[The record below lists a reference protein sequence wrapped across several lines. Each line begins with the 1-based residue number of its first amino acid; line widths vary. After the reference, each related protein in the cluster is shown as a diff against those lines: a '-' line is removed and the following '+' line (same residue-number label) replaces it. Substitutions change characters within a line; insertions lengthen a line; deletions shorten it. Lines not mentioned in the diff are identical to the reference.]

1 MPPKKNIKK
10 VKVTTLKPKAKPKA
24 KAKAKAKAKTIQPTQ
39 IDNRKITDK
48 RQTQSVNVNVSVGK
62 ETERSSKVRDDSK
75 SQSRGTKIPTRMTAP
90 TIIPQYI
97 QGNPPPMPPTPPPIM
112 MTQQIPPITI
122 PKVKPT
128 PPIMTSLGSL
138 DDIPETISLRSYRSY
153 DVSEPVSSTF
163 TKSGAKSNLDD
174 FSELTSESYKY
185 SVSDTPSGINLES
198 VKSTSPMSAID
209 LLRDLKKKV
218 LEPREPFR
226 EIIQGDGSIK
236 LISEEKPSTLDM
248 SMIDQP
254 ADEKQY
260 EQMSI
265 SERIQEEEN
274 KKKRGR
280 KAGGK
285 NRPKEEIQAEKQE
298 KIQKGWIKTQKGWER
313 EQIMQGN
320 RDWTANQLD
329 RILGEPNR
337 QLRLRSPMSETNRFD
352 ELNRML
358 DERDISKLKEI

>member
-62 ETERSSKVRDDSK
+62 ETERSSKVRDESK
-75 SQSRGTKIPTRMTAP
+75 SQTQTRGTKIPTRTTAP

-97 QGNPPPMPPTPPPIM
+97 QGNPPPMPPTPQPPIM

-138 DDIPETISLRSYRSY
+138 DDVPETISLRSYRSY
-153 DVSEPVSSTF
+153 DVSEPVS
-163 TKSGAKSNLDD
+163 
-174 FSELTSESYKY
+174 ELTSESYKY
-185 SVSDTPSGINLES
+185 SVSDIPSGINLES

-280 KAGGK
+280 KPGSK
-285 NRPKEEIQAEKQE
+285 NRPKEELEAEREADKKKKEE
-298 KIQKGWIKTQKGWER
+298 KVQKREEKVQKEVKERWIKTQKGWEK

-337 QLRLRSPMSETNRFD
+337 FD

>member
-10 VKVTTLKPKAKPKA
+10 VKVTTLKPKAKP

-62 ETERSSKVRDDSK
+62 ESERSAKVRDESK
-75 SQSRGTKIPTRMTAP
+75 SQSQSRGTKIPTRMTAP

-112 MTQQIPPITI
+112 MTQQTPPITI

-153 DVSEPVSSTF
+153 DVSEP
-163 TKSGAKSNLDD
+163 L
-174 FSELTSESYKY
+174 SELTSESYKY
-185 SVSDTPSGINLES
+185 SVSDVPSGINMES

-209 LLRDLKKKV
+209 LLRSLKEKV

-226 EIIQGDGSIK
+226 EIIQSDGSIK

-280 KAGGK
+280 KAGGR
-285 NRPKEEIQAEKQE
+285 NRPKEELEAEKEAAIKKGQ
-298 KIQKGWIKTQKGWER
+298 QKGWIWSYER
-313 EQIMQGN
+313 
-320 RDWTANQLD
+320 
-329 RILGEPNR
+329 
-337 QLRLRSPMSETNRFD
+337 
-352 ELNRML
+352 
-358 DERDISKLKEI
+358 KEWIKPRYDVVEKMK

>member
-10 VKVTTLKPKAKPKA
+10 VKVTTLKPKAKP

-62 ETERSSKVRDDSK
+62 ESERSAKVRDESK
-75 SQSRGTKIPTRMTAP
+75 SQTQTRGTKIPTRTTAP

-97 QGNPPPMPPTPPPIM
+97 QGNPPPMPPTPQPPIM
-112 MTQQIPPITI
+112 ITQQIPPITI

-153 DVSEPVSSTF
+153 DVSEP
-163 TKSGAKSNLDD
+163 L
-174 FSELTSESYKY
+174 SELTSESYKY
-185 SVSDTPSGINLES
+185 SVSDVPSGINMES
-198 VKSTSPMSAID
+198 VKSTSPPSAID
-209 LLRDLKKKV
+209 LLRSLKEKV

-226 EIIQGDGSIK
+226 EIIQSDGSIK

-254 ADEKQY
+254 TDEQY
-260 EQMSI
+260 QQMSI

-280 KAGGK
+280 KAGGR
-285 NRPKEEIQAEKQE
+285 NRPKEELEAEKE
-298 KIQKGWIKTQKGWER
+298 AAIKKGEQKGWVWSYERKEWIKPQ
-313 EQIMQGN
+313 
-320 RDWTANQLD
+320 RDVV
-329 RILGEPNR
+329 EK
-337 QLRLRSPMSETNRFD
+337 M
-352 ELNRML
+352 
-358 DERDISKLKEI
+358 K

>member
-10 VKVTTLKPKAKPKA
+10 VKIATSKPKPKPKP
-24 KAKAKAKAKTIQPTQ
+24 KAKAKAKTIQPTT

-75 SQSRGTKIPTRMTAP
+75 SQSQMKGAKIPTRITAP

-138 DDIPETISLRSYRSY
+138 DDLPETISLRSYRSY
-153 DVSEPVSSTF
+153 DVSEPVS
-163 TKSGAKSNLDD
+163 
-174 FSELTSESYKY
+174 ELTSESYKY
-185 SVSDTPSGINLES
+185 SVSDIPSGINLES
-198 VKSTSPMSAID
+198 VKSTSPPSAID
-209 LLRDLKKKV
+209 FLRDLKKKV

-254 ADEKQY
+254 ADDKQY

-280 KAGGK
+280 KSGGK
-285 NRPKEEIQAEKQE
+285 NRPKEELLAEREADKQKKKE
-298 KIQKGWIKTQKGWER
+298 KVQKKEEKVQKEVKERWIKTQQGWEKER
-313 EQIMQGN
+313 IMQGN
-320 RDWTANQLD
+320 RDWTANQMD
-329 RILGEPNR
+329 VIDRRILGEP
-337 QLRLRSPMSETNRFD
+337 NRFD